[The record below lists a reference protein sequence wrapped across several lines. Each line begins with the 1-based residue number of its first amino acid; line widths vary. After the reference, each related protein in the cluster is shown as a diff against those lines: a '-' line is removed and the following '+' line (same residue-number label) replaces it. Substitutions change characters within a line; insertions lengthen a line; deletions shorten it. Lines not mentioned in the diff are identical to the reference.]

1 VSRTPAY
8 PVNLVLAGAPA
19 LVVGAGHVAL
29 RKIEGLL
36 AAGAHVTVVAP
47 DAIEGVRQLV
57 AGEPRVRWHER
68 PYQRGEVASYRL
80 AISATGVRA
89 VDEQVHGDAAASHIP
104 VNVAD
109 VPDLCTFTLPAILR
123 RGDVQVAV
131 STNGRSPAMASWIR
145 TRIGEVVTDDIAS
158 ALDMVADLRRELQR
172 AGHATEI
179 PGWHEAFDDGLIEL
193 VTLGDSAGARA
204 LLLAKLELP
213 DPATADHAA

>member
-1 VSRTPAY
+1 
-8 PVNLVLAGAPA
+8 
-19 LVVGAGHVAL
+19 LVVGAGHVAF

-47 DAIEGVRQLV
+47 DAVDGVRQLV
-57 AGEPRVRWHER
+57 TDETRVRWHER

-80 AISATGVRA
+80 AISATGVRS
-89 VDEQVHGDAAASHIP
+89 VDEQVHADAVASHIP

-179 PGWHEAFDDGLIEL
+179 PGWHEAFDNGLVEL
-193 VTLGDSAGARA
+193 VARGDSAAART
-204 LLLAKLELP
+204 LLLTKLDLP
-213 DPATADHAA
+213 DPTPADHAA